1 MGRWRVHRWTL
12 LAGNGQSQM
21 LCQFRRRSSWRLD
34 RGVMRKLRTCPALA
48 GSALGVPP
56 LPVFH
61 RACNMELNEGTCKER
76 LLAAIRQKIGRM

>member
-21 LCQFRRRSSWRLD
+21 LCQFDDDLLGGSIEVCDAKATNLPRLGWF
-34 RGVMRKLRTCPALA
+34 R
-48 GSALGVPP
+48 LGVPP

-61 RACNMELNEGTCKER
+61 RACNMELTEDGPALE
-76 LLAAIRQKIGRM
+76 